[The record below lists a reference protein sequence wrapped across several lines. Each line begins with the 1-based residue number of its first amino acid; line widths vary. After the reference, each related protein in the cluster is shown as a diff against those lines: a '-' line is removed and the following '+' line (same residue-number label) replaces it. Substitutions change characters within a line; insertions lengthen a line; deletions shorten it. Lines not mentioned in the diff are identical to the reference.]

1 MKNFISNKKI
11 RITFLSCLIVV
22 ALVVIGVIAMKM
34 VARNSSIGVEAAKKF
49 ALLDAGIKE
58 KNVNKID
65 VDFTYKDSTYV
76 YDVEF
81 DTNKREYSYFVKA
94 SNGIIL
100 EKKVVK
106 KKKPLK
112 DKKNKKSKKKKK
124 NTKKS
129 KTKKGSNGEK
139 SNKIKSDETTKKL
152 KSSNDDEQEEA
163 FIGID
168 EAKSIAVSDSG
179 ENINTIVFT
188 VATLT
193 RENGM
198 DVYVLQFY
206 SGNKEYNYTVDAID
220 GSIRSGYSNSYDDE
234 TN

>member
-129 KTKKGSNGEK
+129 KT
-139 SNKIKSDETTKKL
+139 ITIATKKAKGL
-152 KSSNDDEQEEA
+152 A
-163 FIGID
+163 YFGIRPY
-168 EAKSIAVSDSG
+168 K
-179 ENINTIVFT
+179 
-188 VATLT
+188 
-193 RENGM
+193 
-198 DVYVLQFY
+198 
-206 SGNKEYNYTVDAID
+206 TVDGKKVVGKWAI
-220 GSIRSGYSNSYDDE
+220 NKL
-234 TN
+234 